1 MLGGDQ
7 TQACARVISQCIFG
21 FVLRIEVMKTKSL
34 GPEFYH
40 FLPLDGSLAHF
51 LLPQLTGKL
60 SSSTGNGILCGV
72 TVSVELKPA
81 ELLKLP
87 YRAQAAAC
95 LSTVGS

>member
-1 MLGGDQ
+1 MALRCARRGPDTGRG
-7 TQACARVISQCIFG
+7 ARVISHFFG

-51 LLPQLTGKL
+51 LLPQLAGKL

-72 TVSVELKPA
+72 TVSVELRPA
-81 ELLKLP
+81 ELFRSSRTEHRLQL
-87 YRAQAAAC
+87 
-95 LSTVGS
+95 V